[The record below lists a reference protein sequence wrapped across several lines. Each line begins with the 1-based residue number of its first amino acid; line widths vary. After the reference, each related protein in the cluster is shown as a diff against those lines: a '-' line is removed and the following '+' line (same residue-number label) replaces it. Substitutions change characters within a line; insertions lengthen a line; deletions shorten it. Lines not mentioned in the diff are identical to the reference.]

1 MNTSI
6 LPELRARLP
15 SLSRAAARVARLA
28 IAHPGDVARMTI
40 GEIARAAE
48 VSEPTVIRFC
58 RALGLAGWPD
68 FKVRLAASLM
78 AGGVPYVH
86 SSLKPD
92 ESVAGLAG
100 KVFDNAV
107 SALLR
112 VRDGLDPAAVE
123 SAIGLLARARRI
135 EFYGVGNSGIVAA
148 DAQHKFFRFDLPV
161 AAYSDSHVQAMA
173 ASLLGPDDVLT
184 AISHSGR
191 SRELLEAVG
200 LARAN
205 GCPIIAI
212 TASGTPLAEAA
223 TLHLRAD
230 TQEDTALY
238 SPMISRLAHL
248 AIIDVLALGVAL
260 RRGDQAS
267 RVLEKTKKSLI
278 GKRRP

>member
-15 SLSRAAARVARLA
+15 GLSRAAARVARLA

-40 GEIARAAE
+40 GEIAQAAE

-58 RALGLAGWPD
+58 RSLGHAGWPD

-78 AGGVPYVH
+78 TGVPYVH
-86 SSLKPD
+86 SSLRPD
-92 ESVAGLAG
+92 ESVAGLTG

-112 VRDGLDPAAVE
+112 VRDALDPAAVE
-123 SAIGLLARARRI
+123 SAIDLLTQARRI
-135 EFYGVGNSGIVAA
+135 EFYGVGNSGIVAT
-148 DAQHKFFRFDLPV
+148 DAQHKFFRFDLAV
-161 AAYSDSHVQAMA
+161 AAYADSHTQAMA
-173 ASLLGPDDVLT
+173 ASLLGPTDVLV

-191 SRELLEAVG
+191 SRELLDAVD
-200 LARAN
+200 LAWAN
-205 GCPIIAI
+205 GCPIIAL
-212 TASGTPLAEAA
+212 TASGTPLAERA
-223 TLHLRAD
+223 TLILRAD

-248 AIIDVLALGVAL
+248 TLIDVLALGVAL

-267 RVLEKTKKSLI
+267 RLLEKTKKSLI
-278 GKRRP
+278 SKRRL

>member
-15 SLSRAAARVARLA
+15 RLSRAAARVARLA

-58 RALGLAGWPD
+58 RSLGHAGWPD

-78 AGGVPYVH
+78 AGVPYVH
-86 SSLKPD
+86 SALRPD
-92 ESVAGLAG
+92 ESVAGLTD

-112 VRDGLDPAAVE
+112 VRDALDPAAVE

-148 DAQHKFFRFDLPV
+148 DE
-161 AAYSDSHVQAMA
+161 
-173 ASLLGPDDVLT
+173 LT
-184 AISHSGR
+184 
-191 SRELLEAVG
+191 
-200 LARAN
+200 
-205 GCPIIAI
+205 
-212 TASGTPLAEAA
+212 
-223 TLHLRAD
+223 
-230 TQEDTALY
+230 
-238 SPMISRLAHL
+238 
-248 AIIDVLALGVAL
+248 
-260 RRGDQAS
+260 
-267 RVLEKTKKSLI
+267 
-278 GKRRP
+278 

>member
-15 SLSRAAARVARLA
+15 RLSRAAARVARLA

-58 RALGLAGWPD
+58 RALGHAGWPD

-78 AGGVPYVH
+78 AGVPYVH
-86 SSLKPD
+86 SSLRPD
-92 ESVAGLAG
+92 ESVAGLTG

-112 VRDGLDPAAVE
+112 VRDALDPAAVE
-123 SAIGLLARARRI
+123 SAIDLLARARRI

-148 DAQHKFFRFDLPV
+148 DAQHKFFRYDLAV

-173 ASLLGPDDVLT
+173 ASLLGPADALV

-191 SRELLEAVG
+191 SRELLEAAG

-205 GCPIIAI
+205 GCPLIAV
-212 TASGTPLAEAA
+212 TASGTPLAELA

-238 SPMISRLAHL
+238 SPMLSRLAHL

>member
-15 SLSRAAARVARLA
+15 RLSRAAARVARLA

-58 RALGLAGWPD
+58 RSLGHAGWPD

-78 AGGVPYVH
+78 AGVPYVH
-86 SSLKPD
+86 SALRPD
-92 ESVAGLAG
+92 ESVAGLTD

-112 VRDGLDPAAVE
+112 VRDALDPAAVE
-123 SAIGLLARARRI
+123 SAIGLLAQARRI

-148 DAQHKFFRFDLPV
+148 DAQHKFFRYDLAV
-161 AAYSDSHVQAMA
+161 AAYADSHIQAMA
-173 ASLLGPDDVLT
+173 ASLLGPADALV
-184 AISHSGR
+184 AVSHSGR

-212 TASGTPLAEAA
+212 TASGTPLAELA

-267 RVLEKTKKSLI
+267 QVLEKTKKSLI

>member
-15 SLSRAAARVARLA
+15 GLSRAAARVARLA

-68 FKVRLAASLM
+68 LKVRLAASLM
-78 AGGVPYVH
+78 SGVPYVH
-86 SSLKPD
+86 SALRPD
-92 ESVAGLAG
+92 ESIAGLTG

-112 VRDGLDPAAVE
+112 VRDALDPAAVE

-148 DAQHKFFRFDLPV
+148 DAQHKFFRFDLAV

-173 ASLLGPDDVLT
+173 AALLGPADALV

-191 SRELLEAVG
+191 SRELLEAVA

-205 GCPIIAI
+205 GCPVIAI
-212 TASGTPLAEAA
+212 TASGTPLAELAA
-223 TLHLRAD
+223 PHLRAD
-230 TQEDTALY
+230 IQEDTALY